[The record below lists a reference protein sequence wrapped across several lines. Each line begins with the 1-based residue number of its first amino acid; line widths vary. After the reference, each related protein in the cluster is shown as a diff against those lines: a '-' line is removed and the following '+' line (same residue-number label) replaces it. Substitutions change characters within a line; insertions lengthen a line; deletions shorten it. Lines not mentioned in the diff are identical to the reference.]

1 MNTALAATPAADPL
15 LEEALTAPQWAKLLA
30 INVQPFRKRCPEFRN
45 GFVEVDGRL
54 VSRQLFAFGSLPQ
67 DYRDKLS
74 RMREAQ
80 IAPSFAALFSI
91 QEVET
96 RKWSAP
102 KSWTEYK
109 PSVRQR
115 AEQKH
120 AALRV
125 WYDALNAGRPKVE
138 ANRMC
143 RHEFERLTGRSVSDK
158 QVYRWAGE
166 IDERGGEFAPLEA
179 YCDNKECA
187 HVAARKGVPED
198 FLVAVRSKA
207 LEPSVGTMTAAV
219 RFFELEWRAGRAVPG
234 LGRASGRTEPFPF
247 TAKQL
252 GDRNLLPGKG
262 QRVQT
267 SEGKFRAKV
276 NGFLPAPPLASGAL
290 RLRERIVFD
299 DKRLDIAAKDDITG
313 RPVSPVL
320 YLAMDESTRQIL
332 GYLLREEGG
341 VRQTDVEGL
350 TAFIF
355 RVAGFAGK
363 SAGYATT
370 LKFERGTVA
379 ISPDR
384 ERLVTGLYPGEV
396 HISRTSMIG
405 GHNVAGDFAQ
415 ERSGNFFGKGK
426 IESFMRT
433 LDQYARHI
441 EGQRGNVYA
450 NQPLMLGDLLTTPE
464 RLISPHYRRK
474 GTMIEE
480 AVLAAQTA
488 QAVHFDRTGELPGA
502 YAAAQATGIKGPLL
516 YMSELHAAVQA
527 VIAYYNSQRG
537 HEREGFL
544 EIPMVQANGGLR
556 QIRESSNDKAA
567 RLERELAA
575 LGKGLQRISEA
586 DCLVLLHKVKRVTV
600 KVNGVTT
607 TVNGRERRYW
617 CERSQAIDE
626 AVANQLGEKDYLA
639 LYNPEDPR
647 ELYLL
652 RNVVGHVPLTAT
664 ELPPGEEPHFFEALP
679 LYIAPEINDA
689 QAMAERAAR
698 VATANARNDFSIA
711 RTIVPFLATQT
722 ERRETNRDLSEPVR
736 AAVSVLRNET
746 APAERPSSDLG
757 SDLAQV
763 VPGARR
769 EEREAAQQRI
779 TAEQAHAAQEHLH
792 KEER

>member
-1 MNTALAATPAADPL
+1 MLPALAHASDPL
-15 LEEALTAPQWAKLLA
+15 LEEALTAPQWARLLG
-30 INVQPFRKRCPEFRN
+30 INVQPFRKRCPEFRT

-67 DYRDKLS
+67 DYREKLT
-74 RMREAQ
+74 RLRETQ

-91 QEVET
+91 REVET
-96 RKWSAP
+96 RKWTAP
-102 KSWTEYK
+102 KAWAEYL
-109 PSVRQR
+109 PSVRAR
-115 AEQKH
+115 AEKKH
-120 AALRV
+120 GALRV
-125 WYDALNAGRPKVE
+125 WYDALNAGKAKVE
-138 ANRMC
+138 ANRLA
-143 RHEFERLTGRSVSDK
+143 RHEFERLSGRSVSDK
-158 QVYRWAGE
+158 QIYRWAKE

-207 LEPSVGTMTAAV
+207 LEPGVGTMAAAV
-219 RFFELEWRAGRAVPG
+219 RFFELEWRGGRSVPG
-234 LGRASGRTEPFPF
+234 LGRAPSRTTAFPF

-299 DKRLDIAAKDDITG
+299 DKRLDIVAKDDITG
-313 RPVSPVL
+313 KLLQPVL
-320 YLAMDESTRQIL
+320 YLAMDESNRQIL

-341 VRQTDVEGL
+341 IRQTDVEGL
-350 TAFIF
+350 TAFILS
-355 RVAGFAGK
+355 VAGFAG
-363 SAGYATT
+363 STAGYATT

-384 ERLVTGLYPGEV
+384 ERLLTSLFPGEIL
-396 HISRTSMIG
+396 ISRTSMIG
-405 GHNVAGDFAQ
+405 GHNVAGDYAQ
-415 ERSGNFFGKGK
+415 ASSGNFFGKGK

-433 LDQYARHI
+433 LDEYARHI

-464 RLISPHYRRK
+464 RIISPNYKRK
-474 GTMIEE
+474 GSMIEE

-488 QAVHFDRTGELPGA
+488 QAVHFVATGELPGA
-502 YAAAQATGIKGPLL
+502 YEAARATGVKGPLL

-544 EIPMVQANGGLR
+544 DIPMVQPNGGLR

-567 RLERELAA
+567 RLERELA
-575 LGKGLQRISEA
+575 GQGRSLQRISQA
-586 DCLVLLHKVKRVTV
+586 DCLLLLHKVKRVRVT
-600 KVNGVTT
+600 VNGVVTT
-607 TVNGRERRYW
+607 INGRERRYW

-626 AVANQLGEKDYLA
+626 AVRNQLGEKEYLA

-664 ELPPGEEPHFFEALP
+664 ELPQDEEPHFFEALP
-679 LYIAPEINDA
+679 LYVAPEVNDA
-689 QAMAERAAR
+689 LAMAERAGR
-698 VATANARNDFSIA
+698 VATMTARNDFTIA
-711 RTIVPFLATQT
+711 RTIVPFLAAQT
-722 ERRETNRDLSEPVR
+722 ERRENNRDLAEPVR
-736 AAVSVLRNET
+736 AAVSVLRDEGQKVDRPT
-746 APAERPSSDLG
+746 SQIGQEMAE
-757 SDLAQV
+757 V
-763 VPGARR
+763 IPGARR
-769 EEREAAQQRI
+769 EQREAAQQQI
-779 TAEQAHAAQEHLH
+779 TAAEAQAAQDALR